1 MPTIINIAVE
11 IINRFDVTAGS
22 YPSFKDVNHSIF
34 VSPGFECPGLARFRH
49 ATSFPARASVHIPA
63 SVDQNADSTGCGMA
77 FISWFP
83 SQGITLNQ
91 IAQGLVALTA
101 KGTFAQLYANL
112 TSQTAG
118 NAWPAFQ
125 AAIQNLA
132 NGVSNDDPFGGA
144 AQPAQLS
151 HLAPGRSNWRER
163 CSRQSSPMLQQENRH
178 IR

>member
-1 MPTIINIAVE
+1 M
-11 IINRFDVTAGS
+11 
-22 YPSFKDVNHSIF
+22 
-34 VSPGFECPGLARFRH
+34 
-49 ATSFPARASVHIPA
+49 HIPA